1 MLLLCVCMCMYPC
14 GTVAGRTAG
23 SHSVTQKGR
32 GALAM
37 WIPVEEISGFLG
49 RLWNICSSGMVFVN
63 LLKNPGTSQEVQLK
77 DLF

>member
-1 MLLLCVCMCMYPC
+1 MCVHVYESMWHSSRKDC
-14 GTVAGRTAG
+14 R

-32 GALAM
+32 GASAM
-37 WIPVEEISGFLG
+37 WIPVEEISGFLV

-63 LLKNPGTSQEVQLK
+63 ILKNPGTSQEVQLK